1 MTQEQR
7 HLAGDTG
14 SRGIS
19 QIFGFRIYIA
29 RALGRELSFPQD
41 VDGRGSGQPHWG
53 LGTQSFQGQS
63 SFLSPQLSPADAED
77 AMGIH
82 PPGCRRK
89 LPSSEVL
96 LCHKLTL
103 WT

>member
-41 VDGRGSGQPHWG
+41 VDGRGSGQPHWDWEPKAFKARALSSLPSCHQQMRKMQWESTPRAAG
-53 LGTQSFQGQS
+53 G
-63 SFLSPQLSPADAED
+63 SFLPLRSY
-77 AMGIH
+77 
-82 PPGCRRK
+82 C
-89 LPSSEVL
+89 V
-96 LCHKLTL
+96 TN
-103 WT
+103 